1 MIIIDSLNK
10 KTGVMKKKLVEQKK
24 SLYAWA
30 EEQLFSDEIG
40 PFLQYCRD
48 YFYLP
53 DRLLS
58 LSEFEKLK
66 SGFEY

>member
-10 KTGVMKKKLVEQKK
+10 KIGVMKKKLVEQKK

-40 PFLQYCRD
+40 PFLQYWSVSTV
-48 YFYLP
+48 L
-53 DRLLS
+53 
-58 LSEFEKLK
+58 
-66 SGFEY
+66 